1 MDALTLEPL
10 RGLFLTFALGFQLT
24 KQHCFHWTKTERGRE
39 GERGGGPMRQSSE
52 MVGGNIFDIGTN
64 SP

>member
-1 MDALTLEPL
+1 MWMLLTLEPL
-10 RGLFLTFALGFQLT
+10 RSISDLCTWLSAHKTTLFSLD
-24 KQHCFHWTKTERGRE
+24 KDRE